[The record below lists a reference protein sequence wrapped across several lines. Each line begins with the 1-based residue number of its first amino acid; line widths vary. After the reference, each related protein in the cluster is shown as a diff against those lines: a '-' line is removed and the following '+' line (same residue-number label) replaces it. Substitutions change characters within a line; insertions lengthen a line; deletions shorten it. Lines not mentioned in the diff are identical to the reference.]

1 MSDNEPTYA
10 YDPFAKTAPRWG
22 HQGVGGGETVPVIE
36 GYEIRDKLGSGG
48 MASVWSAL
56 YVPLNQIRAVKV
68 LDSVLATDRS
78 FIKRFQDEARALG
91 RLEHPNIVK
100 VFDANAE
107 HDPPYIAMQWVE
119 GQPLSQLLGSGLG
132 QAQAIHIFEQIAE
145 ALDHA
150 HTMGF
155 THRDLKPSNVMV
167 APDGK
172 AMLID
177 FGVAT
182 LLGRDVNQ
190 GQSLTGTTRYLSP
203 EVIEGRVAGAAS
215 DRWALAVMICRV
227 FAGALPFDDPNAEVV
242 LKKIASDSP
251 TIPAHAPARLR
262 QFLVRALEKEPA
274 KRYRTCREMV
284 SDLKSALQPIPISM
298 KGDTPKIAMASGLA
312 LVVIAA
318 SAFFGS
324 KWIAGRSLAKPA
336 ENPPPIAAT
345 PPFEAAPMRSPSVP
359 PPAEVDPRLKAL
371 EGPWFGDLGTRFA
384 EGGLWPTRDGA
395 AFMLN
400 LRDKDKI
407 VYFDFEGGFDPE
419 TQAFELAAGGASLT
433 LEASA
438 DGSQLRGT
446 LDDPDV
452 GPMPVRFVRAKDVAT
467 TTYRNEKLGIQ
478 LEVPAGWHVQP
489 ESTEGRSVLVLTP
502 LAAREPYLRLT
513 SAPDDGQTDPMVAL
527 EGYETDVAA
536 TGTYTRVALNAEA
549 GLGGRRSVSI
559 DYRYQAGDNPVV
571 QGSVHALLR
580 QNQLVL
586 LETGYPSD
594 SMDLWQPL
602 IHRLVEGL
610 RFLDPPVPS
619 SG

>member
-1 MSDNEPTYA
+1 
-10 YDPFAKTAPRWG
+10 
-22 HQGVGGGETVPVIE
+22 
-36 GYEIRDKLGSGG
+36 
-48 MASVWSAL
+48 
-56 YVPLNQIRAVKV
+56 
-68 LDSVLATDRS
+68 
-78 FIKRFQDEARALG
+78 
-91 RLEHPNIVK
+91 
-100 VFDANAE
+100 
-107 HDPPYIAMQWVE
+107 
-119 GQPLSQLLGSGLG
+119 
-132 QAQAIHIFEQIAE
+132 
-145 ALDHA
+145 
-150 HTMGF
+150 
-155 THRDLKPSNVMV
+155 
-167 APDGK
+167 
-172 AMLID
+172 
-177 FGVAT
+177 
-182 LLGRDVNQ
+182 
-190 GQSLTGTTRYLSP
+190 
-203 EVIEGRVAGAAS
+203 AAS
-215 DRWALAVMICRV
+215 DRWAMAVMICRV
-227 FAGALPFDDPNAEVV
+227 FAGALPFDDPSAEVV
-242 LKKIASDSP
+242 LKKIASDAP
-251 TIPAHAPARLR
+251 TIPPHAPARLK
-262 QFLVRALEKEPA
+262 QFLVKALEKDPA

-284 SDLKSALQPIPISM
+284 AELKGALQPIPISL
-298 KGDTPKIAMASGLA
+298 KGDTPKIAMAGALA
-312 LVVIAA
+312 LFVIAT

-324 KWIAGRSLAKPA
+324 KWIAGRNLAKPV
-336 ENPPPIAAT
+336 ENAPPVAADT
-345 PPFEAAPMRSPSVP
+345 PFDAAPMRSPNVP

-384 EGGLWPTRDGA
+384 EGGLWPTKDGA

-419 TQAFELAAGGASLT
+419 TQAFELAAGVASLT

-489 ESTEGRSVLVLTP
+489 ETTDDRSVLVLTP
-502 LAAREPYLRLT
+502 LAARVPYLRLT

-527 EGYETDVAA
+527 ERYETDVAT

-549 GLGGRRSVSI
+549 GLGGRRSVSV
-559 DYRYQAGDNPVV
+559 DYRYQAGDQPVV

-586 LETGYPSD
+586 LESGYPTD

-602 IHRLVEGL
+602 VQRLVESI

-619 SG
+619 AG